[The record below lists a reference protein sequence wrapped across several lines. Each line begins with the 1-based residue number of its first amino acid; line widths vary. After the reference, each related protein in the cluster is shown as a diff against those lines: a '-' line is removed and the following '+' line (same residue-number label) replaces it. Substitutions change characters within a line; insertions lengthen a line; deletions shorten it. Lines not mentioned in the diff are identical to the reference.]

1 MTFNPTLP
9 FYILCAL
16 LAIAVVAFSMCLVK
30 NEYRKIRNIR
40 RIAIVM
46 LLLIA
51 MLRPGIGGG
60 VAERDLSNLNLFFVV
75 DNTGSMAAK
84 DMKDASKYR
93 YEVAAEDIQKI
104 VELFPGAK
112 YSIIALDYNVY
123 QAMPLIDDA
132 STAIS
137 YARSLSPKTSTS
149 SADSDLSSLLA
160 SASERI
166 RAYNNRYPDRKSLL
180 FFLSDGENSNGTTI
194 TVPSEL
200 SENIV
205 GGAVIG
211 YGTTNGVHIGVISY
225 SYDSKKLVI
234 SDTTFIKEQTQSGW
248 KDHISQLNS
257 AGLTAVA
264 DSLSISYYPRSSSDD
279 KFNDVKN
286 FASEAAIYHHSDKK
300 ADVSQELYWLF
311 IIVAIAL
318 LLWDFSSILDSLLL
332 ERKVAK

>member
-16 LAIAVVAFSMCLVK
+16 LAIAVVAFSMCLIK
-30 NEYRKIRNIR
+30 KKYRKIRNIR
-40 RIAIVM
+40 RIAIAI

-93 YEVAAEDIQKI
+93 YEVAAEDIQRI

-112 YSIIALDYNVY
+112 YSIIALDYNIY

-132 STAIS
+132 STAFS
-137 YARSLSPKTSTS
+137 YARSLSPKTSS
-149 SADSDLSSLLA
+149 LSADSDLSSLLA

-166 RAYNNRYPDRKSLL
+166 RTYNDRYPDRKSLL
-180 FFLSDGENSNGTTI
+180 FFLSDGENSNGTI

-211 YGTTNGVHIGVISY
+211 YGTTSGVHVGEISY
-225 SYDSKKLVI
+225 SKYDDKLVI
-234 SDTTFIKEQTQSGW
+234 SSTSFLKERTRTGW
-248 KDHISQLNS
+248 KEHISQLNS
-257 AGLTAVA
+257 TGLAAVA
-264 DSLSISYYPRSSSDD
+264 DSLSISYYPRSKSDD

-286 FASEAAIYHHSDKK
+286 FASEAAIYHRSDKT

-318 LLWDFSSILDSLLL
+318 LLWDFSFILDSLLL

>member
-16 LAIAVVAFSMCLVK
+16 LAIAIVAFSMCLIK
-30 NEYRKIRNIR
+30 KKYRKIRNIR
-40 RIAIVM
+40 RIAIVI

-93 YEVAAEDIQKI
+93 YEVAAEDIQRI

-112 YSIIALDYNVY
+112 YSIIALDYNIY

-132 STAIS
+132 STAFF
-137 YARSLSPKTSTS
+137 YARSLSPKTSAL

-166 RAYNNRYPDRKSLL
+166 QAYNDRYPDRKSLL
-180 FFLSDGENSNGTTI
+180 FFLSDGENSNGTI

-211 YGTTNGVHIGVISY
+211 YGTTNGVHVGEISY
-225 SYDSKKLVI
+225 SKYDDKLVI
-234 SDTTFIKEQTQSGW
+234 SSTSFLKERTKTGW
-248 KDHISQLNS
+248 KEHISQLNS
-257 AGLTAVA
+257 TGLAAVA
-264 DSLSISYYPRSSSDD
+264 DSLSISYYPRSKSDD

-286 FASEAAIYHHSDKK
+286 FASEAAIYHRSDKT
-300 ADVSQELYWLF
+300 ADASQELYWLF

-318 LLWDFSSILDSLLL
+318 LLWDFGFILDSLLL